1 MEPERDQ
8 WSDDLWAAFDTLE
21 AKLDHLHADVRA
33 MREWMRIPRPECYPL
48 EVHDEGRAERAQ
60 EE

>member
-1 MEPERDQ
+1 MDDQERT
-8 WSDDLWAAFDTLE
+8 WTDDLWAAFDTLE
-21 AKLDHLHADVRA
+21 EKLDHLHEDVKA